1 MSSKTRRDFLYL
13 GVALSATLL
22 DRPFATAQEIAGT
35 AGTPH
40 APAPTAPENPGAVVN
55 PNLTRVPTPPGQ
67 IPPLSWERDHPARIP
82 WSNHLIGEVTKALPQ
97 LEPAKDIEEFYPTY
111 TKVADKMKVAMWA
124 EIIVL
129 IAFYESAWEP
139 CARYHEVGLG
149 NDSVTHQPVYSEGLL
164 QLSYQDMD
172 VYENLPF
179 DWEKDKTLALTDC
192 TKTILDP
199 FKNLSAGV
207 QILATQ
213 VQLYGKIVLR
223 NHFYW
228 STLQDPA
235 TGKHS
240 RVERMKLIA
249 AKWAGTVA
257 SN

>member
-1 MSSKTRRDFLYL
+1 MSTKTRRDFLHL
-13 GVALSATLL
+13 GVALSAGFVGIPLL
-22 DRPFATAQEIAGT
+22 GGQET
-35 AGTPH
+35 AGLTTNPH
-40 APAPTAPENPGAVVN
+40 PPAPIAPENPPG
-55 PNLTRVPTPPGQ
+55 NLAPAQRPANQ
-67 IPPLSWERDHPARIP
+67 IPPLSWERDHPARIA
-82 WSNHLIGEVTKALPQ
+82 WSTFLIAEVTKALPQ

-111 TKVADKMKVAMWA
+111 SKADDKRKIAMWA

-139 CARYHEVGLG
+139 CARYHEMGLG
-149 NDSVTHQPVYSEGLL
+149 NYSITHQPVFSEGLL

-172 VYENLPF
+172 VYPNLSF
-179 DWEKDKTLALTDC
+179 DWEKDKSLAPTDC
-192 TKTILDP
+192 AKTILDP

-213 VQLYGKIVLR
+213 IQTYGRIVLR

-240 RVERMKLIA
+240 RVERMKLLA
-249 AKWAGTVA
+249 ARWAGTA
-257 SN
+257 SSS